1 MQYSKSIAANI
12 SSGLYQISN
21 PLFEKYLKVIMKR
34 TSQMVRVLC
43 WWFVV
48 FFFFPHPC
56 FVFVLFLRK
65 KKVPEDTAFQE
76 HSILTK
82 LLKSALSMLK

>member
-43 WWFVV
+43 WWFV
-48 FFFFPHPC
+48 FFFFSILA
-56 FVFVLFLRK
+56 LFLFCFLGK
-65 KKVPEDTAFQE
+65 KKSQKT
-76 HSILTK
+76 
-82 LLKSALSMLK
+82 LLFRNTQFSLSF

>member
-43 WWFVV
+43 WC
-48 FFFFPHPC
+48 FFFFFFHPC
-56 FVFVLFLRK
+56 FVFVLFLRE